1 MKAHIKIIERR
12 DPARFS
18 SRLVLGV
25 AVMALALASCDVV
38 NPTEGV
44 VLPEI
49 TVTFRFEID
58 TDGVSP
64 GETVQVAS
72 EESANLA
79 QALDASGGYTKAEV
93 LSATVTRVELERINP
108 TSVDL
113 SILDEALLAF
123 TASNLSSKTI
133 ASSNSL
139 PASRTASL
147 PVSSSPDATGYVIA
161 PSFRGALTV
170 VPGTVPDG
178 QFVLRTT
185 VTFRIEVEGV

>member
-1 MKAHIKIIERR
+1 MKGPIGILERR
-12 DPARFS
+12 NPARFS
-18 SRLVLGV
+18 RVLVLGV
-25 AVMALALASCDVV
+25 TVMALALASCDVV
-38 NPTEGV
+38 NPTEGIT
-44 VLPEI
+44 LQEK

-58 TDGVSP
+58 TDGVAP
-64 GETVQVAS
+64 GQTVQVAS
-72 EESANLA
+72 EESENLE
-79 QALDASGGYTKAEV
+79 QALAADGYTKAEV

-123 TASNLSSKTI
+123 TASNLSAKTI
-133 ASSNSL
+133 ASSTSL

-147 PVSSSPDATGYVIA
+147 PVSSSPDATSYVIA

-170 VPGTVPDG
+170 VPETVPDG